1 MCGVGQESRAR
12 EQVPRCALDDG
23 EADVGDESDEGDA
36 RSGVEGGGVAEGGD
50 CAGELLRLLD
60 AVAVAVSVRV
70 AVAVAVE
77 CAVGRLWRRR

>member
-1 MCGVGQESRAR
+1 MGGVGEESRAR
-12 EQVPRCALDDG
+12 EQVSRRALDDG

-60 AVAVAVSVRV
+60 AVAVAVCVCVSMAVR
-70 AVAVAVE
+70 VAVE
-77 CAVGRLWRRR
+77 CAVGRR